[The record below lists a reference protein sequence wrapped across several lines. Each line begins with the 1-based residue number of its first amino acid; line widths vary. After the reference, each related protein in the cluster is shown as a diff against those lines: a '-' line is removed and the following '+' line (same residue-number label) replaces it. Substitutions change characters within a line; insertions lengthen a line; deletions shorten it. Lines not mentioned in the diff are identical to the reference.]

1 MKKQEVKI
9 VKAAVQRSAKLD
21 QGMKVELGLTDKKE
35 QQRLNKTFKP
45 FAADPIVEAAVKGK
59 TFAQWA
65 GHIELLDGEQ
75 LSVLQIDRFGKRTA
89 YLLPS
94 GKIGELT
101 TLPESTFAP
110 EQVKEWFY
118 VANVC
123 SADEQD
129 KLLFKAETVA
139 APAENWEELLATCG
153 EADRRF
159 LDKVRDMLAKE
170 IAHKLPKILRKS
182 LDTAAV
188 MMAAIDEQLHTMG
201 GSAAP
206 TTLYRFE
213 TQNEQTAAWL
223 NQLVHKLTM
232 RKDSLRWTQ
241 ESETVFTLGPAEGAV
256 DVITLPLKDEPVS
269 LAVHELETLAQM
281 VRICL
286 TPQVRTQ
293 FFREVAEVLIAI
305 KASDGE
311 GERRV
316 KSCTEA
322 EQWRLCLVYM
332 LPNDALGA
340 RQAKETIAWLNSIDG
355 IFWRSADK
363 AE

>member
-35 QQRLNKTFKP
+35 QQRLNKTFKL

-59 TFAQWA
+59 TFAQWV
-65 GHIELLDGEQ
+65 GRIELLDGEQ

-94 GKIGELT
+94 DETGELT
-101 TLPESTFAP
+101 TLPESTFTP
-110 EQVKEWFY
+110 EQVKELLHM
-118 VANVC
+118 ANVC
-123 SADEQD
+123 SAEERD

-139 APAENWEELLATCG
+139 APADHWEELLATCG
-153 EADRRF
+153 ETDQRF
-159 LDKVRDMLAKE
+159 LDKVLDMLAKE
-170 IAHKLPKILRKS
+170 IAQKLPKILRKS

-188 MMAAIDEQLHTMG
+188 MMVAIDEQLHTMG

-206 TTLYRFE
+206 MTQYRFE

-223 NQLVHKLTM
+223 NLLVHKLTM
-232 RKDSLRWTQ
+232 RKDSLRWTK

-256 DVITLPLKDEPVS
+256 DVITLPLEAEPVL
-269 LAVHELETLAQM
+269 LALHELDTVARM
-281 VRICL
+281 VRICV
-286 TPQVRTQ
+286 TPTICNC
-293 FFREVAEVLIAI
+293 FFQGVGSFLDSMKEDHQY
-305 KASDGE
+305 KGYTE
-311 GERRV
+311 G
-316 KSCTEA
+316 A
-322 EQWRLCLVYM
+322 LWRLNLVSV
-332 LPNDALGA
+332 LPTIALGEQ
-340 RQAKETIAWLNSIDG
+340 RAKAISAELEMLGSF
-355 IFWRSADK
+355 FWRSADK

>member
-1 MKKQEVKI
+1 MKKQEVNI

-45 FAADPIVEAAVKGK
+45 FAADPIVKKAVKGK
-59 TFAQWA
+59 TFAQWV
-65 GHIELLDGEQ
+65 GRIELLDGEQ
-75 LSVLQIDRFGKRTA
+75 LSVLQIDRFGKRTV

-94 GKIGELT
+94 DETGELT

-159 LDKVRDMLAKE
+159 LDKVLDMLAKE
-170 IAHKLPKILRKS
+170 IAYKLPKILRKS

-201 GSAAP
+201 GSTAP
-206 TTLYRFE
+206 MTKYRFE

-223 NQLVHKLTM
+223 DQLVHKLTM

-241 ESETVFTLGPAEGAV
+241 ESETVFTLGPAEGAA
-256 DVITLPLKDEPVS
+256 DVITLPLNGEPVP
-269 LAVHELETLAQM
+269 LAVHELETVAQM

-293 FFREVAEVLIAI
+293 FFREVAEVLNAI

-311 GERRV
+311 GERLV

-340 RQAKETIAWLNSIDG
+340 RQAKETIAWLNSLDG
-355 IFWRSADK
+355 VFWKSTA
-363 AE
+363 AVE

>member
-45 FAADPIVEAAVKGK
+45 FAADPIVKKAVKGK
-59 TFAQWA
+59 SFAQWV
-65 GHIELLDGEQ
+65 GRIELLDGEQ
-75 LSVLQIDRFGKRTA
+75 LSVLQIDRFGKRTV

-94 GKIGELT
+94 DETGELT

-170 IAHKLPKILRKS
+170 IAYKLPKILRKS

-206 TTLYRFE
+206 MTKYRFE

-241 ESETVFTLGPAEGAV
+241 ESETVFTLCPAEGAV
-256 DVITLPLKDEPVS
+256 DVITLPLEAEPVL
-269 LAVHELETLAQM
+269 LALHELETVAQM
-281 VRICL
+281 VRICV
-286 TPQVRTQ
+286 TPPICNC
-293 FFREVAEVLIAI
+293 FFQGVGSFLDSMKEDNQY
-305 KASDGE
+305 KGYTE
-311 GERRV
+311 G
-316 KSCTEA
+316 A
-322 EQWRLCLVYM
+322 LWRLNLVSV
-332 LPNDALGA
+332 LPTIALGEQ
-340 RQAKETIAWLNSIDG
+340 RAKAISAELEMLGSF
-355 IFWRSADK
+355 FWRSVDK

>member
-1 MKKQEVKI
+1 MKKADLNI
-9 VKAAVQRSAKLD
+9 IKAN
-21 QGMKVELGLTDKKE
+21 VEGRLGLAHGIRADLGLVNAKE

-45 FAADPIVEAAVKGK
+45 FTADPIVKEAVKGK

-65 GHIELLDGEQ
+65 GRIELLDGEQ
-75 LSVLQIDRFGKRTA
+75 MPVLQIDRFGKRTV

-94 GKIGELT
+94 DETGELT
-101 TLPESTFAP
+101 TLPESTFTP
-110 EQVKEWFY
+110 EQVKELLHM
-118 VANVC
+118 ANVC
-123 SADEQD
+123 SADERD

-139 APAENWEELLATCG
+139 APADHWEELLATCG

-159 LDKVRDMLAKE
+159 LDKVRDILAKE

-256 DVITLPLKDEPVS
+256 DVITLPLEAEPVL
-269 LAVHELETLAQM
+269 LALHELDTVAQM
-281 VRICL
+281 VRVCVTSTICNC
-286 TPQVRTQ
+286 
-293 FFREVAEVLIAI
+293 FFQGVGSFLDSMKEDDQY
-305 KASDGE
+305 KGYTE
-311 GERRV
+311 G
-316 KSCTEA
+316 A
-322 EQWRLCLVYM
+322 LWRLNLVGVLPTIVLGEQRAKAIIAELEM
-332 LPNDALGA
+332 L
-340 RQAKETIAWLNSIDG
+340 DG
-355 IFWRSADK
+355 FFWRSADK

>member
-1 MKKQEVKI
+1 MKKADLNI
-9 VKAAVQRSAKLD
+9 IKAN
-21 QGMKVELGLTDKKE
+21 VEGRLGLAHGIRADLGLVNAKE

-45 FAADPIVEAAVKGK
+45 FTADPIVKEAVKGK

-65 GHIELLDGEQ
+65 GRIELLDGEQ
-75 LSVLQIDRFGKRTA
+75 MPVLQIDRFGKRTV

-94 GKIGELT
+94 DETGELT

-123 SADEQD
+123 SADERD

-139 APAENWEELLATCG
+139 APADHWEELLATCG

-159 LDKVRDMLAKE
+159 LDKVLDMLAKE
-170 IAHKLPKILRKS
+170 IAYKLPKILRKS
-182 LDTAAV
+182 LETAAV

-201 GSAAP
+201 GSTAP

-213 TQNEQTAAWL
+213 ARTEQTAAWL

-256 DVITLPLKDEPVS
+256 DVITLPLEAEPVL
-269 LAVHELETLAQM
+269 LALHELDTVAQM
-281 VRICL
+281 VRVCVTSTICNC
-286 TPQVRTQ
+286 
-293 FFREVAEVLIAI
+293 FFQGVGSFLDSMKEDDQY
-305 KASDGE
+305 KGYTE
-311 GERRV
+311 G
-316 KSCTEA
+316 A
-322 EQWRLCLVYM
+322 LWRLNLVGVLPTIVLGEQRAKAIIAELEM
-332 LPNDALGA
+332 L
-340 RQAKETIAWLNSIDG
+340 DG
-355 IFWRSADK
+355 FFWRSADK

>member
-21 QGMKVELGLTDKKE
+21 QGMKVELGLIDVKE
-35 QQRLNKTFKP
+35 QKRQNKVFKP
-45 FAADPIVEAAVKGK
+45 FTADPIVKKAVKGK
-59 TFAQWA
+59 TFAQWV
-65 GHIELLDGEQ
+65 GRIELLDGEQ
-75 LSVLQIDRFGKRTA
+75 LSVLQIDRFGKRTV

-94 GKIGELT
+94 DETGELT

-159 LDKVRDMLAKE
+159 LDKVLDMLAKE
-170 IAHKLPKILRKS
+170 IAYKLPKILRKS

-206 TTLYRFE
+206 MTLYRFE

-223 NQLVHKLTM
+223 DQLVHKLTM

-256 DVITLPLKDEPVS
+256 DVITLPLEAEPVL
-269 LAVHELETLAQM
+269 LALHELETVAQM
-281 VRICL
+281 VRICV
-286 TPQVRTQ
+286 TPPICNC
-293 FFREVAEVLIAI
+293 FFQGVGSFLDSMKEDNQY
-305 KASDGE
+305 KGYTE
-311 GERRV
+311 G
-316 KSCTEA
+316 A
-322 EQWRLCLVYM
+322 LWRLNLVSV
-332 LPNDALGA
+332 LPTIALGEQ
-340 RQAKETIAWLNSIDG
+340 RAKAISAELEMLGSF
-355 IFWRSADK
+355 FWRSVDK

>member
-21 QGMKVELGLTDKKE
+21 QGMKVELGLTDAKE
-35 QQRLNKTFKP
+35 QKRQNKVFKP
-45 FAADPIVEAAVKGK
+45 FAADPIVKEAVKGK
-59 TFAQWA
+59 TFAKWA
-65 GHIELLDGEQ
+65 GRIELLDGEQ
-75 LSVLQIDRFGKRTA
+75 LSVLQIDRFGKRTV

-94 GKIGELT
+94 DETGELT

-153 EADRRF
+153 GADRRF

-206 TTLYRFE
+206 MTLYRFE

-256 DVITLPLKDEPVS
+256 DVITLPLEAEPVL
-269 LAVHELETLAQM
+269 LALHELETVAQM
-281 VRICL
+281 VRICV
-286 TPQVRTQ
+286 TPPICNC
-293 FFREVAEVLIAI
+293 FFQGVGSFLDSMKEDNQY
-305 KASDGE
+305 KGYTE
-311 GERRV
+311 G
-316 KSCTEA
+316 A
-322 EQWRLCLVYM
+322 LWRLNLVSV
-332 LPNDALGA
+332 LPTIALGEQ
-340 RQAKETIAWLNSIDG
+340 RAKVISAELEMLGSF
-355 IFWRSADK
+355 FWRSVDK

>member
-1 MKKQEVKI
+1 MKKADLNI
-9 VKAAVQRSAKLD
+9 IKAN
-21 QGMKVELGLTDKKE
+21 VEGRLGLAHGIRADLGLVNAKE

-45 FAADPIVEAAVKGK
+45 FTADPIVKEAVKGK

-65 GHIELLDGEQ
+65 GRIELLDGEQ
-75 LSVLQIDRFGKRTA
+75 MPVLQIDRFGKRTV

-94 GKIGELT
+94 DETGELT

-123 SADEQD
+123 SADERD

-139 APAENWEELLATCG
+139 APADHWEELLATCG

-159 LDKVRDMLAKE
+159 LDKVLDMLAKE
-170 IAHKLPKILRKS
+170 IAYKLPKILRKS

-201 GSAAP
+201 DSTAP

-213 TQNEQTAAWL
+213 ARTEQTAAWL

-256 DVITLPLKDEPVS
+256 DVITLPLEAEPVL
-269 LAVHELETLAQM
+269 LALHELDTVAQM
-281 VRICL
+281 VRVCVTSTICNC
-286 TPQVRTQ
+286 
-293 FFREVAEVLIAI
+293 FFQGVGSFLDSMKEDDQY
-305 KASDGE
+305 KGYTE
-311 GERRV
+311 G
-316 KSCTEA
+316 A
-322 EQWRLCLVYM
+322 LWRLNLVGVLPTIVLGEQRAKAIIAELEM
-332 LPNDALGA
+332 L
-340 RQAKETIAWLNSIDG
+340 DG
-355 IFWRSADK
+355 FFWRSADK

>member
-45 FAADPIVEAAVKGK
+45 FAADPIVKKAVKGK
-59 TFAQWA
+59 SFAQWV
-65 GHIELLDGEQ
+65 GRIELLDGEQ
-75 LSVLQIDRFGKRTA
+75 LSVLQADRFGKRMV

-94 GKIGELT
+94 DETGELT
-101 TLPESTFAP
+101 TLPESTFTP
-110 EQVKEWFY
+110 EQVKELLHM
-118 VANVC
+118 ANVC
-123 SADEQD
+123 SADERD

-139 APAENWEELLATCG
+139 APADHWEELLATCG
-153 EADRRF
+153 EADQRF
-159 LDKVRDMLAKE
+159 LDKVLDMLAKE
-170 IAHKLPKILRKS
+170 IAQKLPKILRKS

-206 TTLYRFE
+206 MTKYRFE

-232 RKDSLRWTQ
+232 RKDSLRWTK

-256 DVITLPLKDEPVS
+256 DVITLPLEAEPVL
-269 LAVHELETLAQM
+269 LALHELETVAQM
-281 VRICL
+281 VRICV
-286 TPQVRTQ
+286 TPPICNC
-293 FFREVAEVLIAI
+293 FFQGVGSFLDSMKEDNQY
-305 KASDGE
+305 KGYTE
-311 GERRV
+311 G
-316 KSCTEA
+316 A
-322 EQWRLCLVYM
+322 LWRLNLVSV
-332 LPNDALGA
+332 LPTIALGEQ
-340 RQAKETIAWLNSIDG
+340 RAKAISAELEMLGSF
-355 IFWRSADK
+355 FWRSVDK

>member
-45 FAADPIVEAAVKGK
+45 FAADPIVKKAVKGK
-59 TFAQWA
+59 SFAQWV
-65 GHIELLDGEQ
+65 GRIELLDGEQ
-75 LSVLQIDRFGKRTA
+75 LSVLQADRFGKRMV

-94 GKIGELT
+94 DETGELT
-101 TLPESTFAP
+101 TLPESTFTP
-110 EQVKEWFY
+110 EQVKELLHM
-118 VANVC
+118 ANVC
-123 SADEQD
+123 SADERD

-201 GSAAP
+201 GSVAP
-206 TTLYRFE
+206 MTRYRFE

-223 NQLVHKLTM
+223 AGSQA
-232 RKDSLRWTQ
+232 DD
-241 ESETVFTLGPAEGAV
+241 AEGLASLDEGVGDCIYTRPCRGCRGCDYAAV
-256 DVITLPLKDEPVS
+256 E
-269 LAVHELETLAQM
+269 
-281 VRICL
+281 
-286 TPQVRTQ
+286 
-293 FFREVAEVLIAI
+293 
-305 KASDGE
+305 
-311 GERRV
+311 
-316 KSCTEA
+316 
-322 EQWRLCLVYM
+322 WRAGSAC
-332 LPNDALGA
+332 GA
-340 RQAKETIAWLNSIDG
+340 RVGDGGPDGAHLLNTAGEDSI
-355 IFWRSADK
+355 FP
-363 AE
+363 

>member
-1 MKKQEVKI
+1 MKKQEVEI

-21 QGMKVELGLTDKKE
+21 QGMKVELGLTDAKE
-35 QQRLNKTFKP
+35 QKRQNKVFKP
-45 FAADPIVEAAVKGK
+45 FAADPIVKEAVKGK
-59 TFAQWA
+59 TFAKWA
-65 GHIELLDGEQ
+65 GRIELLDGEQ
-75 LSVLQIDRFGKRTA
+75 LSVLQIDRFGKRTV

-94 GKIGELT
+94 DETGELT

-201 GSAAP
+201 GSTAP
-206 TTLYRFE
+206 TTQYWFE
-213 TQNEQTAAWL
+213 TQSEQTAAWL

-232 RKDSLRWTQ
+232 RKDSLRWTK
-241 ESETVFTLGPAEGAV
+241 ESETVFTLGPAEGAA
-256 DVITLPLKDEPVS
+256 DVITLPLEAEPVL
-269 LAVHELETLAQM
+269 LALHELETVAQM
-281 VRICL
+281 VRICV
-286 TPQVRTQ
+286 TPPICNC
-293 FFREVAEVLIAI
+293 FFQGVGSFLDSMKEDNQY
-305 KASDGE
+305 KGYTE
-311 GERRV
+311 G
-316 KSCTEA
+316 A
-322 EQWRLCLVYM
+322 LWRLNLVSV
-332 LPNDALGA
+332 LPTIALGEQ
-340 RQAKETIAWLNSIDG
+340 RAKAISAELEMLGSF
-355 IFWRSADK
+355 FWRSVDK

>member
-1 MKKQEVKI
+1 MKKQEVNI

-21 QGMKVELGLTDKKE
+21 QGMKVELGLTDAKE
-35 QQRLNKTFKP
+35 QKRQNKVFKP

-59 TFAQWA
+59 TFAQWV
-65 GHIELLDGEQ
+65 GRIELLDGEQ
-75 LSVLQIDRFGKRTA
+75 LSVLQMDRFGKRTA
-89 YLLPS
+89 YLLPRDETS
-94 GKIGELT
+94 ELT
-101 TLPESTFAP
+101 TLPESAFTP
-110 EQVKEWFY
+110 EQVKELLHM
-118 VANVC
+118 ANVC
-123 SADEQD
+123 SAEERD

-139 APAENWEELLATCG
+139 APADHWEELLATCG
-153 EADRRF
+153 EADQRF

-206 TTLYRFE
+206 MTQYRFE

-256 DVITLPLKDEPVS
+256 DVIALPLEAEPVL
-269 LAVHELETLAQM
+269 LALHELETVAQM
-281 VRICL
+281 VRICV
-286 TPQVRTQ
+286 TPPICNC
-293 FFREVAEVLIAI
+293 FFQGVGSFLDSMKEDNQY
-305 KASDGE
+305 KGYTE
-311 GERRV
+311 G
-316 KSCTEA
+316 A
-322 EQWRLCLVYM
+322 LWRLNLVSV
-332 LPNDALGA
+332 LPTIALGEQ
-340 RQAKETIAWLNSIDG
+340 RAKAISAELEMLGSF
-355 IFWRSADK
+355 FWRSVDK